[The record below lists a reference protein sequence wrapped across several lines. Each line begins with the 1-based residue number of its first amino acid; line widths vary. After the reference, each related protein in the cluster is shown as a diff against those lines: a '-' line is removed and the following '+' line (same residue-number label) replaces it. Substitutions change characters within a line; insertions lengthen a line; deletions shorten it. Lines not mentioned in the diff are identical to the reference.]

1 MQGYAGICAFETID
15 VSSINFIPEQGHAPA
30 ACASSS
36 EGLKR
41 AAPPLRNLTT
51 MQSANPGGLANY
63 KVADGSQSVT

>member
-41 AAPPLRNLTT
+41 AAPPLRNLITNSILAPDA
-51 MQSANPGGLANY
+51 QSGKY
-63 KVADGSQSVT
+63 VT